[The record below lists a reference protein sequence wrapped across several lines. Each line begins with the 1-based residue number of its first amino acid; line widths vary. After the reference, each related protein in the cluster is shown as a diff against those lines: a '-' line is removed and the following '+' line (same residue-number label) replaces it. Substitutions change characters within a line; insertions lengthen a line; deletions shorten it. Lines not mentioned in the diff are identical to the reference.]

1 MTFTL
6 FPLKQLERTLTEM
19 LFPPYVTAAIVSV
32 GGLLKQ
38 KNIFFSPG
46 HRQREFATAV
56 YPPLLLCHVS
66 HSCHSGQEYLHT
78 FVSDRLVFNY
88 LLGSNSLYR
97 VLYLLC
103 VTPHKLQRAPPP
115 RGVVSCCSGLAP
127 GCSPSHYP
135 YYTFAAEQ
143 ARAALTWR
151 RYQYGNKG
159 LLVRSLGDTRASIV
173 ISPQQRRCG

>member
-1 MTFTL
+1 
-6 FPLKQLERTLTEM
+6 M

-38 KNIFFSPG
+38 KKKQFFPPG
-46 HRQREFATAV
+46 HRQKRICNCCLSTTVAV
-56 YPPLLLCHVS
+56 PCFTLPSFGAGSICIPLSPIAASLITCP
-66 HSCHSGQEYLHT
+66 
-78 FVSDRLVFNY
+78 
-88 LLGSNSLYR
+88 GSSSLYR

-103 VTPHKLQRAPPP
+103 VTPHKLQRAPQPP

-127 GCSPSHYP
+127 GCSPSRYP
-135 YYTFAAEQ
+135 YYAFAAER

-151 RYQYGNKG
+151 GYQYGNKG